1 MPKSIFVRNMCRV
14 AAILSLL
21 VAFNAGWAYGVDIVV
36 KIDKYAPT
44 TDDCD
49 TAINNVEV
57 ILLNVAMLCT
67 VDFRCKATY
76 RRYMWPYN

>member
-1 MPKSIFVRNMCRV
+1 MPKSVLVPNMSKSAV
-14 AAILSLL
+14 ILPLL
-21 VAFNAGWAYGVDIVV
+21 FAFNARWALGVDIVV
-36 KIDKYAPT
+36 KIDKYAPMK
-44 TDDCD
+44 DDCD